1 MDRNKLENYK
11 MYLKQIQDQ
20 LTDEDVKN
28 MTKEERQ
35 EYITLVSRIKA
46 RLDLL
51 EENL

>member
-1 MDRNKLENYK
+1 MDKSKLNNYK
-11 MYLKQIQDQ
+11 LYLKQIQDQ

-35 EYITLVSRIKA
+35 EYITLVARIKA
-46 RLDLL
+46 RLEML

>member
-11 MYLKQIQDQ
+11 LYLKQIQNQ

-35 EYITLVSRIKA
+35 EYITLVAQIKA

>member
-11 MYLKQIQDQ
+11 LYLKQIQDQ
-20 LTDEDVKN
+20 LTDEDVKK

-35 EYITLVSRIKA
+35 EYITLVAQIKA

>member
-1 MDRNKLENYK
+1 MNKSKLENYK
-11 MYLKQIQDQ
+11 IYLKQIQDQ
-20 LTDEDVKN
+20 LTDEDVRE

-35 EYITLVSRIKA
+35 EYITLVAQIKA

>member
-20 LTDEDVKN
+20 LTDEDVKK
-28 MTKEERQ
+28 MTKEERE
-35 EYITLVSRIKA
+35 EYITLVARIKA

-51 EENL
+51 DENL